1 MTSLRVATWNVHGL
15 REGVEAVAEAI
26 RAERPDLLLVQ
37 ESGPRRRLSALG
49 EALGMTVA
57 TDPIVFPRRRV
68 RNAVLVLP
76 PLQLRSH
83 RLMRFEGGPWLAP
96 RGAMIAKV
104 DGLTAVSLHFG
115 LKRSERVDHV
125 RQLLESLGQDDPR
138 VVAGGDLNAH
148 PDDPAAVAIADA
160 YPDVWAVVGEGP
172 GLTMPAERPKARID
186 AIFAGAAVRPL
197 RARTAALPEVSDH
210 LMVVADLFLDD

>member
-1 MTSLRVATWNVHGL
+1 VTSLRIASWNVHGL
-15 REGVEAVAEAI
+15 RAGVEAVAEAV
-26 RAERPDLLLVQ
+26 RAERPDILLVQ

-49 EALGMTVA
+49 AALGMTLA

-104 DGLTAVSLHFG
+104 DGLTIVSLHLG
-115 LKRSERVDHV
+115 LKRSERLAHV
-125 RQLLESLGQDDPR
+125 RQLLDALGRDPD
-138 VVAGGDLNAH
+138 VVIGGDLNAH
-148 PDDPAAVAIADA
+148 PDDPSAAAIADA
-160 YPDVWAVVGEGP
+160 YPDVWAGVGEGP
-172 GLTMPAERPKARID
+172 GLTMPAELPTARID
-186 AIFAGAAVRPL
+186 AIFAGAAVPPL
-197 RARTAALPEVSDH
+197 RARTVASHVSDH
-210 LMVVADLFLDD
+210 LMVVADVSVDD